1 MCSVSFVNES
11 FFKSLPTT
19 IDGRTKVK
27 NPYIN
32 FIDFSSCPYN
42 IKLLQLKR
50 FPTGECNKLWNFL
63 LFLLSNK
70 KDYGKLLYWC
80 GPCGL
85 FRISNMKSFLNL
97 WNLLKTKRL
106 YKKNDIIKI
115 IEFYSRKYKFIKIIG
130 KHRQGNYF
138 YKFDLKYLMDYLNHK
153 IYTQILLRE
162 NLYTDPEV
170 FLLRSTINN
179 IVLNYEKSL
188 DQYKNNSISL
198 EEMEKR
204 RNWMVNESKS
214 ILCQFISNNEGN
226 QKKISIGLLML
237 CNINTLSQIINPP
250 KGNQK

>member
-1 MCSVSFVNES
+1 MCSVNLVDES

-27 NPYIN
+27 NPYTN

-85 FRISNMKSFLNL
+85 FRISNMKGFLNL

-106 YKKNDIIKI
+106 HKKNDIIKT

-130 KHRQGNYF
+130 KHRHGNYF
-138 YKFDLKYLMDYLNHK
+138 YKFDLKYLMDYLNKK
-153 IYTQILLRE
+153 IYTQMILRE
-162 NLYTDPEV
+162 NLYLDPDV
-170 FLLRSTINN
+170 FLLKNTINN

-188 DQYKNNSISL
+188 DQYKNNNILLGEL
-198 EEMEKR
+198 ER
-204 RNWMVNESKS
+204 RKNLMLNESKA

-226 QKKISIGLLML
+226 QKKINIGLSML
-237 CNINTLSQIINPP
+237 CNINTLSQFINPP